1 MLKKDFKII
10 MECYE
15 MVKKLIGKKLKSSR
29 LKRDKT
35 IQKLSEISLVSS
47 NMISRIER
55 GLTIPS
61 VEILMKLA
69 DALGLSLSYFIE
81 EAEKGSTVIF
91 TPSGQGKPIFF
102 FEDKHQIVSLTQGLR
117 DPGFS
122 VFVDT
127 LEPFCDSGEGGMMH
141 TGEEFAMVLE
151 GGLDF
156 LIEGEKFHLEK
167 GDSIGFKASMLHS
180 WKNKTNQQVKIL
192 WIVSPPPNV

>member
-1 MLKKDFKII
+1 
-10 MECYE
+10 
-15 MVKKLIGKKLKSSR
+15 MVKKLIGRKLKSSR

-35 IQKLSEISLVSS
+35 IQNLAEMSKVSS

-69 DALGLSLSYFIE
+69 DALGLSLSYFVE
-81 EAEKGSTVIF
+81 EAEKGNNIVF
-91 TPSGQGKPIFF
+91 TPSSIGEPIFF
-102 FEDKHQIVSLTQGLR
+102 FEDKHQINSLTQGLR

-127 LEPFCDSGEGGMMH
+127 LEPFCDSGEGGMVH

-151 GGLDF
+151 GCLDF
-156 LIEGEKFHLEK
+156 VIEGEEFHLDK
-167 GDSIGFKASMLHS
+167 GDSLSFKASLPHS
-180 WKNKTNQQVKIL
+180 WKNLNDHQSKIL

>member
-1 MLKKDFKII
+1 
-10 MECYE
+10 
-15 MVKKLIGKKLKSSR
+15 MVKKLIGRKLKSSR

-35 IQKLSEISLVSS
+35 IQNLAEISRVSS

-69 DALGLSLSYFIE
+69 DALGLSLSYFVE
-81 EAEKGSTVIF
+81 EAEKGNNIVY
-91 TPSGQGKPIFF
+91 TPAGQGEPIFF
-102 FEDKHQIVSLTQGLR
+102 FEDKHQISCLTQGLR

-127 LEPFCDSGEGGMMH
+127 LEPYCDSGEGGMVH

-151 GGLDF
+151 GSLDF
-156 LIEGEKFHLEK
+156 TIEGEEFHLDS
-167 GDSIGFKASMLHS
+167 GDSLSFKASMPHS
-180 WKNKTNQQVKIL
+180 WKNINNQQTKVL

>member
-1 MLKKDFKII
+1 
-10 MECYE
+10 
-15 MVKKLIGKKLKSSR
+15 MVKKLIGRKLKASR

-35 IQKLSEISLVSS
+35 IQELAGMSRVSS

-69 DALGLSLSYFIE
+69 DSLGLSLSYFVE
-81 EAEKGSTVIF
+81 EAEKGNNIVF
-91 TPSGQGKPIFF
+91 NPAGQGEPIFF
-102 FEDKHQIVSLTQGLR
+102 FEDKHQITSLTQGLR

-127 LEPFCDSGEGGMMH
+127 LEPYCDSGEGGMVH

-151 GGLDF
+151 GSLDF
-156 LIEGEKFHLEK
+156 LIEDEEYHLEE
-167 GDSIGFKASMLHS
+167 GDSISFKAAMPHS
-180 WKNKTNQQVKIL
+180 WKNTENRQAKIL

>member
-1 MLKKDFKII
+1 
-10 MECYE
+10 
-15 MVKKLIGKKLKSSR
+15 MVKKLIGRKLKSSR

-35 IQKLSEISLVSS
+35 IQNLAEMSRVSS

-69 DALGLSLSYFIE
+69 DSLGLSLSYFVE
-81 EAEKGSTVIF
+81 EAEKGNNIVF
-91 TPSGQGKPIFF
+91 TPSGQGEPIFF
-102 FEDKHQIVSLTQGLR
+102 FEDKHQITSLTQSLR

-127 LEPFCDSGEGGMMH
+127 LEPYCDSGEGGMVH

-151 GGLDF
+151 GSVNF
-156 LIEGEKFHLEK
+156 VIEGEEFHLDK
-167 GDSIGFKASMLHS
+167 GDSLSFKATLPHS
-180 WKNKTNQQVKIL
+180 WKNINNQQTKVL

>member
-1 MLKKDFKII
+1 
-10 MECYE
+10 
-15 MVKKLIGKKLKSSR
+15 MVKKLIGRKLKASR

-35 IQKLSEISLVSS
+35 IQELAEMSQVSS

-69 DALGLSLSYFIE
+69 DTLGLSLSFFVE
-81 EAEKGSTVIF
+81 EAEKGNNVVF
-91 TPSGQGKPIFF
+91 TAAGQGAPIFF
-102 FEDKHQIVSLTQGLR
+102 FEDKHRITSLTQGLR

-127 LEPFCDSGEGGMMH
+127 LEPFCDSGEGGMVH

-151 GGLDF
+151 GSLDF
-156 LIEGEKFHLEK
+156 IIDGEEYHLNK
-167 GDSIGFKASMLHS
+167 GDSISFKAAIPHS
-180 WKNKTNQQVKIL
+180 WKNSENRQSKIL

>member
-1 MLKKDFKII
+1 
-10 MECYE
+10 
-15 MVKKLIGKKLKSSR
+15 MVKKLIGRKLKTSR

-35 IQKLSEISLVSS
+35 IQNLAELSRVSS

-69 DALGLSLSYFIE
+69 DALGLSLSYFVE
-81 EAEKGSTVIF
+81 EAEKGNTIVF
-91 TPSGQGKPIFF
+91 TPAGQGEPIFF
-102 FEDKHQIVSLTQGLR
+102 FEDKHQITSLTQGLR

-127 LEPFCDSGEGGMMH
+127 LEPYCDSGEGGMVH

-151 GGLDF
+151 GYLDF
-156 LIEGEKFHLEK
+156 MIEGEEFHLDK
-167 GDSIGFKASMLHS
+167 GDSIGFKASLPHS
-180 WKNKTNQQVKIL
+180 WRNANSEQTKVL
-192 WIVSPPPNV
+192 WVVSPPPNV

>member
-1 MLKKDFKII
+1 
-10 MECYE
+10 
-15 MVKKLIGKKLKSSR
+15 MVKKLIGRKLKSSR

-35 IQKLSEISLVSS
+35 IQSLAEVSQVSS

-69 DALGLSLSYFIE
+69 DALGLSLSYFVE
-81 EAEKGSTVIF
+81 DAEKGNNIVF
-91 TPSGQGKPIFF
+91 TPSGQGDPIFF
-102 FEDKHQIVSLTQGLR
+102 FEDKHQISSLTQGLR

-127 LEPFCDSGEGGMMH
+127 LEPYCDSGEGGMVH

-151 GGLDF
+151 GCLDF
-156 LIEGEKFHLEK
+156 MIEGEDYHLDK
-167 GDSIGFKASMLHS
+167 GDSLSFKATMPHR
-180 WKNKTNQQVKIL
+180 WKNSSNQQAKVL
-192 WIVSPPPNV
+192 WIISPPPNV

>member
-1 MLKKDFKII
+1 
-10 MECYE
+10 
-15 MVKKLIGKKLKSSR
+15 MVKKLIGRKLKSSR

-35 IQKLSEISLVSS
+35 IQNLAEMSRVSS

-69 DALGLSLSYFIE
+69 DSLGLSLSYFVE
-81 EAEKGSTVIF
+81 EAEKGNNIVF
-91 TPSGQGKPIFF
+91 TPAGEGEPIFF
-102 FEDKHQIVSLTQGLR
+102 FEDKHQITSLTQGLR

-127 LEPFCDSGEGGMMH
+127 LEPYCDSGEGGMVH

-151 GGLDF
+151 GSVDF
-156 LIEGEKFHLEK
+156 VIDGEAFHLDK
-167 GDSIGFKASMLHS
+167 GDSLSFKATLPHS
-180 WKNKTNQQVKIL
+180 WKNINNQQTKIL

>member
-1 MLKKDFKII
+1 
-10 MECYE
+10 
-15 MVKKLIGKKLKSSR
+15 MVKKLIGRKLKSSR

-35 IQKLSEISLVSS
+35 IQNLAELSRVSS

-69 DALGLSLSYFIE
+69 DALGLSLSYFVE
-81 EAEKGSTVIF
+81 EAEKGNNIVF
-91 TPSGQGKPIFF
+91 TPHGQGEPIFF
-102 FEDKHQIVSLTQGLR
+102 FEDKHQISSLTQGLR

-127 LEPFCDSGEGGMMH
+127 LEPYCDSGEGGMVH

-151 GGLDF
+151 GSLDF
-156 LIEGEKFHLEK
+156 IIEGEEFHLDK
-167 GDSIGFKASMLHS
+167 GDSLSFKASMPHS
-180 WKNKTNQQVKIL
+180 WKNVNNQQTKVL
-192 WIVSPPPNV
+192 WVVSPPPNV

>member
-1 MLKKDFKII
+1 
-10 MECYE
+10 
-15 MVKKLIGKKLKSSR
+15 MVKKLIGRKLKSSR

-35 IQKLSEISLVSS
+35 IQNLAEMSRVSS

-69 DALGLSLSYFIE
+69 DALGLSLSYFVE
-81 EAEKGSTVIF
+81 EAEKGNNIVF
-91 TPSGQGKPIFF
+91 TPAGQGAPIFF
-102 FEDKHQIVSLTQGLR
+102 FEDKHQIASLTQGLR

-127 LEPFCDSGEGGMMH
+127 LEPYCDSGEGGMVH
-141 TGEEFAMVLE
+141 TGEEFAMVLD
-151 GGLDF
+151 GCLDF
-156 LIEGEKFHLEK
+156 VIEGEEFHLDQ
-167 GDSIGFKASMLHS
+167 GDSVSFKASMPHS
-180 WKNKTNQQVKIL
+180 WRNVNNEQTKVL

>member
-1 MLKKDFKII
+1 
-10 MECYE
+10 
-15 MVKKLIGKKLKSSR
+15 MVKKLIGRKLKSSR

-35 IQKLSEISLVSS
+35 IQELAEMSRVSS

-69 DALGLSLSYFIE
+69 ESLGLSLSYFVE
-81 EAEKGSTVIF
+81 EAEKGNTVVF
-91 TPSGQGKPIFF
+91 TRSGQGEPIFF
-102 FEDKHQIVSLTQGLR
+102 FEDKHEITSLTQGLR

-127 LEPFCDSGEGGMMH
+127 LEPFCDSGEGGMIH

-151 GGLDF
+151 GSIDFVVDGAGYHLD
-156 LIEGEKFHLEK
+156 K
-167 GDSIGFKASMLHS
+167 GDSLSFKASLPHS
-180 WKNKTNQQVKIL
+180 WKNANDRQTKIL
-192 WIVSPPPNV
+192 WVVSPPPNV

>member
-1 MLKKDFKII
+1 
-10 MECYE
+10 
-15 MVKKLIGKKLKSSR
+15 MVKKLIGRKLKSSR

-35 IQKLSEISLVSS
+35 IQELAEMSRVSS

-69 DALGLSLSYFIE
+69 DALGLSLSYFVE
-81 EAEKGSTVIF
+81 EAEKGSTVIY
-91 TPSGQGKPIFF
+91 TPAGHGEPIFF
-102 FEDKHQIVSLTQGLR
+102 FEDKHQITSLTQGLR

-127 LEPFCDSGEGGMMH
+127 LEPYCDSGEGGMVH

-151 GGLDF
+151 GSIDFSIDGEDYHLD
-156 LIEGEKFHLEK
+156 K
-167 GDSIGFKASMLHS
+167 GDSIGFKATIPHS
-180 WKNKTNQQVKIL
+180 WKNQSNLQAKIL

>member
-1 MLKKDFKII
+1 
-10 MECYE
+10 
-15 MVKKLIGKKLKSSR
+15 MVKKLIGRKLKSSR

-35 IQKLSEISLVSS
+35 IQELAEMSRVSS

-69 DALGLSLSYFIE
+69 DALGLSLSYFVE
-81 EAEKGSTVIF
+81 EAEQSGTVVF
-91 TPSGQGKPIFF
+91 TPAGQGDPIFF
-102 FEDKHQIVSLTQGLR
+102 FEDKHRISSLTQGLR

-127 LEPFCDSGEGGMMH
+127 LEPFCDSGEGGMVH
-141 TGEEFAMVLE
+141 TGEEFAMVLD
-151 GGLDF
+151 GRLHF
-156 LIEGEKFHLEK
+156 VIAGEEYQLEK
-167 GDSIGFKASMLHS
+167 GDSVGFKASLPHS
-180 WKNKTNQQVKIL
+180 WKNNSDEQARIL

>member
-1 MLKKDFKII
+1 MI
-10 MECYE
+10 
-15 MVKKLIGKKLKSSR
+15 KKLIGRKLKSSR

-35 IQKLSEISLVSS
+35 IQELAEMAGVSS

-61 VEILMKLA
+61 VEIMMKLA
-69 DALGLSLSYFIE
+69 DALGLSLSYFVE
-81 EAEKGSTVIF
+81 EAEKGNSVIH
-91 TPSGQGKPIFF
+91 TPAGQGQPLFF
-102 FEDKHQIVSLTQGLR
+102 FPEKHHIASLTQGLR

-127 LEPFCDSGEGGMMH
+127 LEPLCDSGEGGMVH

-151 GGLDF
+151 GSLDF
-156 LIEGEKFHLEK
+156 VIEGEDYHLQQ
-167 GDSIGFKASMLHS
+167 GDSIGFKASIPHS
-180 WKNKTNQQVKIL
+180 WKNSDRFRQAKIL

>member
-1 MLKKDFKII
+1 M
-10 MECYE
+10 
-15 MVKKLIGKKLKSSR
+15 SR
-29 LKRDKT
+29 
-35 IQKLSEISLVSS
+35 VSS

-69 DALGLSLSYFIE
+69 EALGLSLSYFVE
-81 EAEKGSTVIF
+81 EAEKGGTVIF
-91 TPSGQGKPIFF
+91 TPSGQGEPIFF
-102 FEDKHQIVSLTQGLR
+102 FEDKHQINSLTQGLR

-127 LEPFCDSGEGGMMH
+127 LEPFCDSGQGGMVH

-151 GGLDF
+151 GALEFIIDGEMYQLD
-156 LIEGEKFHLEK
+156 K
-167 GDSIGFKASMLHS
+167 GDSIGFKASLPHS
-180 WKNKTNQQVKIL
+180 WKNNHDRQAKIL

>member
-1 MLKKDFKII
+1 
-10 MECYE
+10 
-15 MVKKLIGKKLKSSR
+15 MVKKLIGRKLKSSR

-35 IQKLSEISLVSS
+35 IQELAEMSRVSS

-69 DALGLSLSYFIE
+69 DALGLSLSYFVE
-81 EAEKGSTVIF
+81 EAEKGSTVIH
-91 TPSGQGKPIFF
+91 TLAGQGEPIFF
-102 FEDKHQIVSLTQGLR
+102 FEDKHQITSLTQGLR

-127 LEPFCDSGEGGMMH
+127 LEPFCDSGEGGMVH

-151 GGLDF
+151 GSIDF
-156 LIEGEKFHLEK
+156 TIDGEDYHLKK
-167 GDSIGFKASMLHS
+167 GDSIGFKATIPHS
-180 WKNKTNQQVKIL
+180 WKNSNQQQAKIL

>member
-1 MLKKDFKII
+1 
-10 MECYE
+10 
-15 MVKKLIGKKLKSSR
+15 MVKKLIGRKLKSSR

-35 IQKLSEISLVSS
+35 IQELAEMSRVSS

-55 GLTIPS
+55 GLTTPS

-69 DALGLSLSYFIE
+69 DALGLSISYFVE

-91 TPSGQGKPIFF
+91 TPAGQGEPIFF
-102 FEDKHQIVSLTQGLR
+102 FEDKHQITSLTQGLR

-127 LEPFCDSGEGGMMH
+127 LEPGCDSGEGGMVH

-151 GGLDF
+151 GRLEF
-156 LIEGEKFHLEK
+156 IIEGETYQLDV
-167 GDSIGFKASMLHS
+167 GDSIGFKASLPHRWRNTGS
-180 WKNKTNQQVKIL
+180 GQTRIL

>member
-1 MLKKDFKII
+1 
-10 MECYE
+10 
-15 MVKKLIGKKLKSSR
+15 MVKKLIGRKLKTSR

-35 IQKLSEISLVSS
+35 IQELAEMSRVSS

-69 DALGLSLSYFIE
+69 DSLGLSLSYFVE
-81 EAEKGSTVIF
+81 EAEKGNNVIF
-91 TPSGQGKPIFF
+91 NSAGQGEPIFF
-102 FEDKHQIVSLTQGLR
+102 FEDKHQITSLTKGLR

-122 VFVDT
+122 VFVDI
-127 LEPFCDSGEGGMMH
+127 LEPYCDSGEGGMVH

-151 GGLDF
+151 GTIDF
-156 LIEGEKFHLEK
+156 LIDDEEYHLEK
-167 GDSIGFKASMLHS
+167 GDSISFKAALPHS
-180 WKNKTNQQVKIL
+180 WKNTQNQQTRVL

>member
-1 MLKKDFKII
+1 
-10 MECYE
+10 

-35 IQKLSEISLVSS
+35 IQQLAEKSRVSS

-55 GLTIPS
+55 GLTTPS

-69 DALGLSLSYFIE
+69 DAVGVSLSYFVE
-81 EAEKGSTVIF
+81 EAEKGSTVVF
-91 TPSGQGKPIFF
+91 TPSGQGDPIFF
-102 FEDKHQIVSLTQGLR
+102 FENKHQIFSLSQGLR

-122 VFVDT
+122 AFIDV
-127 LEPFCDSGEGGMMH
+127 LEPLCDSGEGGMVH

-151 GGLDF
+151 GSLDF
-156 LIEGEKFHLEK
+156 TIDAEKYHLEV
-167 GDSIGFKASMLHS
+167 GDTIAFKATLPHS
-180 WKNKTNQQVKIL
+180 WKNKSGTRVKVL